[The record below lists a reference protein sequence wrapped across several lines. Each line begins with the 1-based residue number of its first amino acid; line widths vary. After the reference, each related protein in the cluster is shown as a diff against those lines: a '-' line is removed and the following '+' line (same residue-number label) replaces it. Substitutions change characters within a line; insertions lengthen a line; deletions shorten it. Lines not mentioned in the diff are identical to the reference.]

1 MLNSTFQALLFSVND
16 VNKLEEIDSTFQI
29 LSFSVSIST
38 QHHIDISNQVA
49 LWRFSKKK
57 KRKKRSP
64 YGYIRSCDHWSY

>member
-29 LSFSVSIST
+29 LSFSVSITT

-49 LWRFSKKK
+49 LL
-57 KRKKRSP
+57 
-64 YGYIRSCDHWSY
+64 